1 MDSDEQRSNPM
12 VGAASGHILLASASP
27 ELQESVHAA
36 TQGLLP
42 LRLLPFPSGPAGIGM
57 LLSGTGIPDVIV
69 LDPGP
74 GGAGRGLEVA
84 ARLDQHFPGLSIIL
98 VSDLGAEVSLTAMRA
113 GVRDVLHP
121 AAPVADIKTVLDRAV
136 LAADRSRPLRQAAA
150 AAMPLAGRVISVV
163 SPKGGVGKTTVA
175 TNLAVGLAEF
185 DPSSTVLVDLDL
197 QFGDVASALDLRPEQ
212 TLPDA
217 VRSTSGPDTMILK
230 TYLTQ
235 HSTGMYVLCGS
246 DSPADADAIT
256 AAQIGHLLQL
266 LASEFRYVIVDTAP
280 GLSEHTLSAMDQSSD
295 LVLVS
300 SLDVPAVRG
309 LRKELLMLG
318 ALNMVPDSRHVVLN
332 FVDRNADLSIDDVEA
347 TLGTAVNFQIARSRA
362 IVASTNQGIPLLQNP
377 VRDRATKQLRQLV
390 DRFAPPPPPA
400 PRRHQ
405 GRHYMRRGQER

>member
-1 MDSDEQRSNPM
+1 MADKDVDRETVPVN
-12 VGAASGHILLASASP
+12 GAPGHMLLATASP
-27 ELQESVHAA
+27 DLQQRMYAA
-36 TQGLLP
+36 AQGLVP
-42 LRLLPFPSGPAGIGM
+42 LKSLPFPSSPTA
-57 LLSGTGIPDVIV
+57 LVSFVAGTGVPDVVV

-74 GGAGRGLEVA
+74 GGAMRGLEVA
-84 ARLDQHFPGLSIIL
+84 SRLDQQFPGLNIVL
-98 VSDLGAEVSLTAMRA
+98 VSDLGPDISLPAMRA

-121 AAPVADIKTVLDRAV
+121 AAPVADIKSTLDRAV
-136 LAADRSRPLRQAAA
+136 QAADRSRPLRQAAA
-150 AAMPLAGRVISVV
+150 ATMPFTGRVISVV

-197 QFGDVASALDLRPEQ
+197 QFGDVASALDLKPEQ

-217 VRSTSGPDTMILK
+217 VRSTAGPDTMLLK

-246 DSPADADAIT
+246 DSPADADRIT
-256 AAQIGHLLQL
+256 AQQVGHLLQL

-295 LVLVS
+295 LVLVT
-300 SLDVPAVRG
+300 SLDVPGIRG
-309 LRKELLMLG
+309 LRKELMMLS
-318 ALNMVPDSRHVVLN
+318 ALNMVPDARHVVLN
-332 FVDRNADLSIDDVEA
+332 FADRNSELSITDVEA
-347 TLGTAVNFQIARSRA
+347 TLGAAVDFRIPRSKA
-362 IVASTNQGIPLLQNP
+362 IVASTNQGVPLLQNP
-377 VRDRATKQLRQLV
+377 GRDKSAKQLRQLV

-405 GRHYMRRGQER
+405 GRHYSRGQAR